1 MFVFYPFSAFLRL
14 PNCPVPRS
22 FIPRISAIS
31 MFMAAF
37 CALPLPVWRFDLKQI
52 KNQFTIQSHF
62 KAVNVVSAEDA
73 GGDDPGFKGL
83 IRYWKK
89 HGIPIPSELLSDMAD
104 EKGKVLV
111 SLEIQIIC
119 VKLIV
124 YQLLFKY
131 PSKRH

>member
-62 KAVNVVSAEDA
+62 KAVIVTLFQLRMPVAMTRDLKVSS
-73 GGDDPGFKGL
+73 GTGKNTGYRSRQSFSQT
-83 IRYWKK
+83 WQTKK
-89 HGIPIPSELLSDMAD
+89 
-104 EKGKVLV
+104 
-111 SLEIQIIC
+111 
-119 VKLIV
+119 VK
-124 YQLLFKY
+124 F
-131 PSKRH
+131 